1 MKSILK
7 RLEALEEKNVAK
19 KTPTYREFLKE
30 WENYDELTKAL
41 WIAEAEMPGIG
52 GKRNQYTNTICGY
65 LERMGL
71 VTEHYSLEEFVA
83 EMNALGGDQ

>member
-1 MKSILK
+1 MRSIVK
-7 RLEALEEKNVAK
+7 RLEELEK
-19 KTPTYREFLKE
+19 KTAVKKIPTYREFLEK
-30 WENYDELTKAL
+30 WDKYDELSKAL

-52 GKRNQYTNTICGY
+52 GKRNQYTDTICGY

-71 VTEHYSLEEFVA
+71 VTEHYSLDEFVA

>member
-7 RLEALEEKNVAK
+7 RLEALEEKNVVK
-19 KTPTYREFLKE
+19 KTPTYQEFLKE
-30 WENYDELTKAL
+30 WENYDELSKAL

-71 VTEHYSLEEFVA
+71 VTEHYSLDEFVA
-83 EMNALGGDQ
+83 EMNALSGEE

>member
-7 RLEALEEKNVAK
+7 RLEALEEKNVVR

-52 GKRNQYTNTICGY
+52 GKRNKYTDTYAITLSGW
-65 LERMGL
+65 G
-71 VTEHYSLEEFVA
+71 S
-83 EMNALGGDQ
+83 